1 MENLSRF
8 KEIEIYEYETD
19 ERTSF
24 KIINFDGSI
33 FLELDYKD
41 IEDISLNLKC
51 GIVILKGKILSVP
64 KELELSKWK
73 NNKNELI
80 KKLEIKIVRNGF
92 AKHYILNAGIQ
103 KVQEFYSTLSYIAV
117 FKHDYNMSSLYYTM
131 DFLSSNLRLDYK
143 VHIPDI
149 RNVSNGTMLNV
160 GLTSLGLG
168 IGMIS
173 TGGTITIPI
182 AISLI
187 VGTSTFYS
195 AIYDFT
201 VELYN
206 YPNDLKGQGDFLQQF
221 VGYVGRI
228 VANFRNTNPKEA
240 EILAE
245 NIYSQSVF
253 VYGIYSGLISA
264 KTLFNAKSFN
274 KVSKIFEKGY
284 IKFKKV
290 NIRSKYTATSFEG
303 MERVVDKKLLITD
316 ITNTIGAGQSIY
328 DKNKVIE
335 VQENF

>member
-8 KEIEIYEYETD
+8 KDIEIYEYETD

-24 KIINFDGSI
+24 KIINFDGSV

-51 GIVILKGKILSVP
+51 GIVILKGRMLSVP

-73 NNKNELI
+73 NNKKELI

-92 AKHYILNAGIQ
+92 VKHYILNAGIQ
-103 KVQEFYSTLSYIAV
+103 RVQEFYSDLSYIAV

-160 GLTSLGLG
+160 GLTGLGLG

-182 AISLI
+182 AISMI

-195 AIYDFT
+195 AVYDFT
-201 VELYN
+201 VELYD

-221 VGYVGRI
+221 VGDVG
-228 VANFRNTNPKEA
+228 K
-240 EILAE
+240 ILADFFE
-245 NIYSQSVF
+245 YDGLKSEKFFEEVYSSIVF
-253 VYGIYSGLISA
+253 GYGIYSGFVSA
-264 KTLFNAKSFN
+264 KILFNAKSFN
-274 KVSKIFEKGY
+274 KVSKVFEKGY
-284 IKFKKV
+284 VKFKKV
-290 NIRSKYTATSFEG
+290 NVRSKYTATSFEG

-328 DKNKVIE
+328 DKNKGIE
-335 VQENF
+335 IK